1 MQIIQVLDSCSNKAG
16 QQGGVELQ
24 MLLAPNCGKS
34 MRFAATEQVEQ
45 RVSRVRGGRI
55 VKECQ
60 RLCFVYLSHL
70 VKCKAKPIEVPASE
84 VFPHAQAACKMFPE
98 DVPMPLGDF
107 AVMYMHACM
116 HACMCVC
123 MYVM

>member
-1 MQIIQVLDSCSNKAG
+1 
-16 QQGGVELQ
+16 
-24 MLLAPNCGKS
+24 

-84 VFPHAQAACKMFPE
+84 VFPHAQAASKMFPE

-107 AVMYMHACM
+107 AVIYMHACM
-116 HACMCVC
+116 HACVYVC
-123 MYVM
+123 NL